1 MPERSITRYGKAL
14 QRLRQV
20 FSPLNLGAAA
30 WLIATWAFAAFQLVS
45 ERDRL
50 LHDAAERTQAQARAF
65 GAYSKS
71 SILRLSEFLLDLR
84 ASWLVGQP
92 GFIDMVREREN
103 LVVDLSFQVSVID
116 KHGLLIYSSIAPPA
130 SGEKVDLS
138 GREHFR
144 VHQNAGGRD
153 MLFISDP
160 VKGKVS
166 RKWSIQF
173 TRPILRAGSF
183 DGVIVVSVSPE
194 QFASFAQ
201 TFTNRDGEV
210 ASVIKTSG
218 QVIAR
223 VPALE
228 GTLARAVSNRP
239 YLASES
245 PQSGSYRAVSG
256 SEGVERVFGYYR
268 VPEFGLNFVVGESV
282 GLVLAPY
289 EVYRRVA
296 LAGAIAS
303 TLLLGLLYYS
313 LLRSMAERR
322 RHMEEMRLASLVY
335 SSSSEAMVVT
345 SLDGTIIDVN
355 PAFAAATGYTVEEI
369 KGRSGYS
376 VSGAGNAAGL
386 VERLR
391 ATVAAKGRWSGEFSI
406 RRKDGSEFP
415 AYLTV
420 DTYLAHAY
428 GERRRV
434 ALIHDMTEK
443 RQAEEVIRHQA
454 NFDALTD
461 LPNRRLFFDRLEQEI
476 EHSRGMQ
483 DALALL
489 FIDLDRFKEVNDT
502 LGHDQGDQLLLEAA
516 RRIAASVRAS
526 DTVARLAG
534 DEFTVILPAVGDA
547 GVAGV
552 AGVAGGIAQAI
563 LERIAAPY
571 HLAGELVVVSAS
583 IGVATYPKDAD
594 NAEALLVCADQ
605 AMFAAKEEGRNR
617 WKAFTQAL
625 LQAERERL
633 RITQDLRTALVSGQF
648 ALHYQPI
655 VNLRT
660 GKVCKAEAL
669 IRWDHPVRGP
679 IHPADFIAVAE
690 ESGLIIDIG
699 RWVLTEALDQLA
711 RWQVLLGKG
720 FQISVNKSPVEFCAP
735 ASGPESWSSMIERRN
750 VPVGSLVIEI
760 TEGSLMEQN
769 ADVMDQLS
777 RFQAAGIEIA
787 LDDFGTGYSSLSYLR
802 RLDIDYIKIDQSF
815 IRSLTRGSDDV
826 ALCRAIISMAHA
838 LRIRVIAEGVETE
851 SQRDILLAAGCDY
864 GQGHFF
870 CPPVEASA
878 FEAFVSAVT

>member
-1 MPERSITRYGKAL
+1 MPERSTTRYGKAL
-14 QRLRQV
+14 RRLHQV

-30 WLIATWAFAAFQLVS
+30 WLIATWSFTAYQLVS

-50 LHDAAERTQAQARAF
+50 LHAAAERTQAEARAF

-71 SILRLSEFLLDLR
+71 SILRMSEFLLDLR
-84 ASWLVGQP
+84 ASWMVGQP
-92 GFIDMVREREN
+92 GFVELVKEREN
-103 LVVDLSFQVSVID
+103 LVVDLSFQVAVID
-116 KHGLLIYSSIAPPA
+116 KHGLLVYSSIAPPA
-130 SGEKVDLS
+130 RGEKVDLS
-138 GREHFR
+138 SREHFR
-144 VHQNAGGRD
+144 VHQDAGGRD
-153 MLFISDP
+153 TLFISDP

-166 RKWSIQF
+166 GKWSIQF
-173 TRPILRAGSF
+173 TRPILRDGRF

-201 TFTNRDGEV
+201 TFTTLDGEV
-210 ASVIKTSG
+210 ASVIKNSG
-218 QVIAR
+218 QLIAR
-223 VPALE
+223 MPALE
-228 GTLARAVSNRP
+228 GSLARAVNNRP
-239 YLASES
+239 YLASDS
-245 PQSGSYRAVSG
+245 PVAGSFRAVSL
-256 SEGVERVFGYYR
+256 SETVERVYGYYR
-268 VPEFGLNFVVGESV
+268 MPEFGLNFVVGESV
-282 GLVLAPY
+282 DLVLAPF
-289 EVYRRVA
+289 EGFRRVA
-296 LAGAIAS
+296 LGSAIAS
-303 TLLLGLLYYS
+303 TLLLGLLYFS
-313 LLRSMAERR
+313 LRRSMAERQ

-355 PAFAAATGYTVEEI
+355 PAFSEATGYTISEI
-369 KGRSGYS
+369 KGQSGYTI
-376 VSGAGNAAGL
+376 GGTDNAPGQL
-386 VERLR
+386 ERLR
-391 ATVAAKGRWSGEFSI
+391 ASVESKGRWSGEISI

-476 EHSRGMQ
+476 ARSRGT
-483 DALALL
+483 DEALALL

-502 LGHDQGDQLLLEAA
+502 LGHDQGDLLLLEAVH
-516 RRIAASVRAS
+516 RIAALVRAS

-534 DEFTVILPAVGDA
+534 DEFTVILPSVGDA
-547 GVAGV
+547 GVAE
-552 AGVAGGIAQAI
+552 GIAKAI
-563 LERIAAPY
+563 LEQIAAPY
-571 HLAGELVVVSAS
+571 RLAGELVVVSAS
-583 IGVATYPKDAD
+583 IGVAIYPNDAD
-594 NAEALLVCADQ
+594 NAESLVVCADQ
-605 AMFAAKEEGRNR
+605 AMFAAKKEGRNR
-617 WKAFTQAL
+617 WKVFTKAL
-625 LQAERERL
+625 LQAEKERL
-633 RITQDLRTALVSGQF
+633 RITQDLRTALDAGQF

-655 VNLRT
+655 VDLRT

-669 IRWDHPVRGP
+669 IRWNHPVRGA

-699 RWVLTEALDQLA
+699 RWVLAEALEQLV
-711 RWQVLLGKG
+711 RWQALLGND
-720 FQISVNKSPVEFCAP
+720 FQISVNKSPMEFCVP
-735 ASGPESWSSMIERRN
+735 ASGSESWSAMIERRN

-760 TEGSLMEQN
+760 TEGSVMEQG
-769 ADVMDQLS
+769 ADVIDQLS

-802 RLDIDYIKIDQSF
+802 RLDIDYIKIDRSF
-815 IRSLTRGSDDV
+815 IRSLTRGPDDV

-851 SQRDILLAAGCDY
+851 LQRDILVAAGCDY
-864 GQGHFF
+864 GQGYFF
-870 CPPVEASA
+870 CPPVDTHA

>member
-1 MPERSITRYGKAL
+1 M
-14 QRLRQV
+14 
-20 FSPLNLGAAA
+20 
-30 WLIATWAFAAFQLVS
+30 
-45 ERDRL
+45 
-50 LHDAAERTQAQARAF
+50 
-65 GAYSKS
+65 
-71 SILRLSEFLLDLR
+71 
-84 ASWLVGQP
+84 
-92 GFIDMVREREN
+92 
-103 LVVDLSFQVSVID
+103 
-116 KHGLLIYSSIAPPA
+116 
-130 SGEKVDLS
+130 
-138 GREHFR
+138 
-144 VHQNAGGRD
+144 
-153 MLFISDP
+153 
-160 VKGKVS
+160 
-166 RKWSIQF
+166 
-173 TRPILRAGSF
+173 
-183 DGVIVVSVSPE
+183 
-194 QFASFAQ
+194 
-201 TFTNRDGEV
+201 
-210 ASVIKTSG
+210 
-218 QVIAR
+218 
-223 VPALE
+223 
-228 GTLARAVSNRP
+228 
-239 YLASES
+239 
-245 PQSGSYRAVSG
+245 SG

-268 VPEFGLNFVVGESV
+268 APEFGLNFVVGESV
-282 GLVLAPY
+282 GMVLAPY

-313 LLRSMAERR
+313 LRRSMGERR

-355 PAFAAATGYTVEEI
+355 PAFAAATGYTVEEV

-391 ATVAAKGRWSGEFSI
+391 ATVAAKGRWSGELSI

-547 GVAGV
+547 GVAE
-552 AGVAGGIAQAI
+552 GIAHAI

-571 HLAGELVVVSAS
+571 RLAGELVVVSAS

-633 RITQDLRTALVSGQF
+633 RITQDLRTALASGQF

-815 IRSLTRGSDDV
+815 VRSLTRGSDDV

>member
-1 MPERSITRYGKAL
+1 MPERSTTRYGKAL
-14 QRLRQV
+14 RRLRQG
-20 FSPLNLGAAA
+20 FSPLNLAAVA
-30 WLIATWAFAAFQLVS
+30 WLITTWSFAAFELVS

-50 LHDAAERTQAQARAF
+50 LHDAAVRTEAEARAF

-92 GFIDMVREREN
+92 GFIELVREREN
-103 LVVDLSFQVSVID
+103 LVVDLSFQVAVID
-116 KHGLLIYSSIAPPA
+116 KDGLLVYSSIAPPA
-130 SGEKVDLS
+130 RGEKVDLS
-138 GREHFR
+138 KREHFR
-144 VHQNAGGRD
+144 VHQNSGGRD

-166 RKWSIQF
+166 SKWSIQF

-201 TFTNRDGEV
+201 TFTTLDGEV
-210 ASVIKTSG
+210 ASVIKNSG

-228 GTLARAVSNRP
+228 GSLARAVSNRP
-239 YLASES
+239 YLASGS
-245 PQSGSYRAVSG
+245 PLSGSYRAVSG

-268 VPEFGLNFVVGESV
+268 MPEFGLNFIVGESV
-282 GLVLAPY
+282 ARVLASY
-289 EVYRRVA
+289 EGYQRVA
-296 LAGAIAS
+296 IASAIAS

-313 LLRSMAERR
+313 LRRSMAERQ

-355 PAFAAATGYTVEEI
+355 PAFSAATGYAISDV

-376 VSGAGNAAGL
+376 IGGAGNAAAL
-386 VERLR
+386 AERLR
-391 ATVAAKGRWSGEFSI
+391 ASVEAKGRWSGEISI

-461 LPNRRLFFDRLEQEI
+461 LPNRRLFFDRLGEEI
-476 EHSRGMQ
+476 ERSRGKQ
-483 DALALL
+483 DVLALL

-502 LGHDQGDQLLLEAA
+502 LGHDQGDLLLLEAVH
-516 RRIAASVRAS
+516 RISASVRRS

-547 GVAGV
+547 GVAED
-552 AGVAGGIAQAI
+552 IAKEI
-563 LERIAAPY
+563 LERIAAPCR
-571 HLAGELVVVSAS
+571 LAGELVVVSAS
-583 IGVATYPKDAD
+583 IGLALYPQDAD
-594 NAEALLVCADQ
+594 TAEALLVCADQ
-605 AMFAAKEEGRNR
+605 AMFAAKKEGRNR
-617 WKAFTQAL
+617 WKVFTKAL
-625 LQAERERL
+625 LQAEKERL
-633 RITQDLRTALVSGQF
+633 RITQDLRTALAAGQF

-655 VNLRT
+655 IDLRT

-669 IRWDHPVRGP
+669 IRWNHPIRGAIP
-679 IHPADFIAVAE
+679 PADFIAVAE

-699 RWVLTEALDQLA
+699 RWVLTEALEQVI
-711 RWQVLLGKG
+711 RWQAQMGKD
-720 FQISVNKSPVEFCAP
+720 FQISVNKSPMEFCAP
-735 ASGPESWSSMIERRN
+735 ASGPESWSGMIARKN
-750 VPVGSLVIEI
+750 VPIGSLVIEI
-760 TEGSLMEQN
+760 TEGSVMEQS

-802 RLDIDYIKIDQSF
+802 RLDIDYIKIDRSF
-815 IRSLTRGSDDV
+815 IRSLTRGPDDV
-826 ALCRAIISMAHA
+826 ALCHAIISMAHA

-851 SQRDILLAAGCDY
+851 LQRDILVAAGCDY
-864 GQGHFF
+864 GQGYFF
-870 CPPVEASA
+870 CPPVDTRA
-878 FEAFVSAVT
+878 FEAFVGALT

>member
-1 MPERSITRYGKAL
+1 MPERSTNRNGKAL
-14 QRLRQV
+14 QRLRRV
-20 FSPLNLGAAA
+20 FSPLNLAAAA
-30 WLIATWAFAAFQLVS
+30 WLIATWAFATFQLVS

-50 LHDAAERTQAQARAF
+50 LRDAAARTQAEAAAF

-84 ASWLVGQP
+84 ASWLVGQT
-92 GFIDMVREREN
+92 GFIDMVRERQN
-103 LVVDLSFQVSVID
+103 LVVDLSFQVAVID
-116 KHGLLIYSSIAPPA
+116 KHGLLVYSSIAPPA
-130 SGEKVDLS
+130 PGEKVDLS

-166 RKWSIQF
+166 GKWSIQF

-201 TFTNRDGEV
+201 TFANRDGEV

-228 GTLARAVSNRP
+228 GSLARAVSNRP
-239 YLASES
+239 YLASNS

-256 SEGVERVFGYYR
+256 SENVERVFGYYR
-268 VPEFGLNFVVGESV
+268 MPDFGLNFVVGESV

-289 EVYRRVA
+289 EGHRRVA
-296 LAGAIAS
+296 FAGAIAS

-313 LLRSMAERR
+313 LRRSMAERR

-355 PAFAAATGYTVEEI
+355 PAFAIATGYTAEEI
-369 KGRSGYS
+369 RDRSGNS
-376 VSGAGNAAGL
+376 ISGTGNAAGL

-391 ATVAAKGRWSGEFSI
+391 ATVKAKGRWSGEFSI
-406 RRKDGSEFP
+406 LRKDGSEFP

-420 DTYLAHAY
+420 DTYLPHAH

-461 LPNRRLFFDRLEQEI
+461 LPNRRLFFERLEQEI
-476 EHSRGMQ
+476 EHSRDTQ
-483 DALALL
+483 NVLALL

-502 LGHDQGDQLLLEAA
+502 LGHDQGDALLLEAA
-516 RRIAASVRAS
+516 RRIAGSVRAS

-534 DEFTVILPAVGDA
+534 DEFTVILPEVGDA
-547 GVAGV
+547 GVAE
-552 AGVAGGIAQAI
+552 GIAEAI
-563 LERIAAPY
+563 LKQIAAPY
-571 HLAGELVVVSAS
+571 RLAGELVVVSAS
-583 IGVATYPKDAD
+583 IGVATFPKDAD
-594 NAEALLVCADQ
+594 NAEALLVYADH
-605 AMFAAKEEGRNR
+605 AMFAAKQEGRNR
-617 WKAFTQAL
+617 SKIFSQAL

-633 RITQDLRTALVSGQF
+633 RITQDLRTALASGQF

-655 VNLRT
+655 VDLRT

-669 IRWDHPVRGP
+669 IRWNHPVRGP

-699 RWVLTEALDQLA
+699 RWVLTEALDQLV
-711 RWQVLLGKG
+711 RWQVLLGKD
-720 FQISVNKSPVEFCAP
+720 FQISLNKSPMEFCAP

-750 VPVGSLVIEI
+750 VPVGGLVIEI
-760 TEGSLMEQN
+760 TEGSLMEQST
-769 ADVMDQLS
+769 DVMDQLS

-802 RLDIDYIKIDQSF
+802 RLDIDYIKIDRSF
-815 IRSLTRGSDDV
+815 IRSLTRGPDDV

-851 SQRDILLAAGCDY
+851 SQRDILVAAGCDY
-864 GQGHFF
+864 GQGYFF

>member
-1 MPERSITRYGKAL
+1 MPERSTTRYGKAL

-50 LHDAAERTQAQARAF
+50 LHDAAERTQAEARAF

-84 ASWLVGQP
+84 ASWLAGQP
-92 GFIDMVREREN
+92 GFIEMVREREN

-130 SGEKVDLS
+130 RGEKVDLS

-153 MLFISDP
+153 MLFISNP

-228 GTLARAVSNRP
+228 GALARAVSNRP

-268 VPEFGLNFVVGESV
+268 APEFGLNFVVGESV

-289 EVYRRVA
+289 EVYRRVT

-313 LLRSMAERR
+313 LRRSMGERR

-355 PAFAAATGYTVEEI
+355 PAFAAATGYTVEEV

-391 ATVAAKGRWSGEFSI
+391 ATVAAKGTWSGELSI

-476 EHSRGMQ
+476 ERSRGTQ
-483 DALALL
+483 DVLALL

-502 LGHDQGDQLLLEAA
+502 LGHDQGDLLLLEAA

-547 GVAGV
+547 GVAE
-552 AGVAGGIAQAI
+552 GIAQAI

-571 HLAGELVVVSAS
+571 RLAGELVVVSAS

-617 WKAFTQAL
+617 WKVFTQAL

-633 RITQDLRTALVSGQF
+633 RITQDLRTALASGQF

-699 RWVLTEALDQLA
+699 RWVLTEALNQLA

-815 IRSLTRGSDDV
+815 IRSLTRGPDDV

-870 CPPVEASA
+870 CPPVEACA
-878 FEAFVSAVT
+878 FEAFVSSVT

>member
-1 MPERSITRYGKAL
+1 MPERSTTRGKAL

-20 FSPLNLGAAA
+20 LSPLNLGAAA
-30 WLIATWAFAAFQLVS
+30 WLIATWSFAAFQLVS

-50 LHDAAERTQAQARAF
+50 LHDAADRTQAEALAF
-65 GAYSKS
+65 SAYSKS

-84 ASWLVGQP
+84 ASWLAGQT

-103 LVVDLSFQVSVID
+103 LVLDLTFQVAVID
-116 KHGLLIYSSIAPPA
+116 KHGLLVYSSIAPPA
-130 SGEKVDLS
+130 PGQKVDLS

-144 VHQNAGGRD
+144 VHRDAGGRD

-166 RKWSIQF
+166 GKWSIQF

-210 ASVIKTSG
+210 ASVIKSSG

-223 VPALE
+223 VPSLE
-228 GTLARAVSNRP
+228 GSLARAVTNRP
-239 YLASES
+239 YLAGGS

-268 VPEFGLNFVVGESV
+268 MPEFGLNFVVGESV

-289 EVYRRVA
+289 EVYRRIA
-296 LAGAIAS
+296 LAGAMAS
-303 TLLLGLLYYS
+303 TLLVGLLYYS
-313 LLRSMAERR
+313 LRRAMVERR
-322 RHMEEMRLASLVY
+322 RHLEEMRLAALVY
-335 SSSSEAMVVT
+335 SSSSEAMMVT
-345 SLDGTIIDVN
+345 SVDGTIIDAN

-376 VSGAGNAAGL
+376 ISGAGNAAGL

-391 ATVAAKGRWSGEFSI
+391 ANLGAKGRWSGEFSI

-420 DTYLAHAY
+420 DTYLAHQY
-428 GERRRV
+428 GEHRRV

-461 LPNRRLFFDRLEQEI
+461 LPNRRLFFERLEQEI
-476 EHSRGMQ
+476 GRSRGTQ
-483 DALALL
+483 DVLALL

-502 LGHDQGDQLLLEAA
+502 LGHDQGDLLLLEAA

-547 GVAGV
+547 GVAG
-552 AGVAGGIAQAI
+552 GIAEAI
-563 LERIAAPY
+563 LQQIAAPY
-571 HLAGELVVVSAS
+571 RLAGELVVVSAS

-594 NAEALLVCADQ
+594 NAEALLVYADH

-617 WKAFTQAL
+617 WKIFTQAL

-633 RITQDLRTALVSGQF
+633 RITQDLRTALASEQF

-655 VNLRT
+655 VDLRT

-669 IRWDHPVRGP
+669 IRWNHPVRGP
-679 IHPADFIAVAE
+679 IHPVDFIAVAE

-699 RWVLTEALDQLA
+699 RWVLTEALHQLV
-711 RWQVLLGKG
+711 RWHVLLGKD
-720 FQISVNKSPVEFCAP
+720 FQISVNKSPMEFCAP

-760 TEGSLMEQN
+760 TENSLMEQN

-802 RLDIDYIKIDQSF
+802 RLDIDYIKIDRSF
-815 IRSLTRGSDDV
+815 IRSLTRGPDDV
-826 ALCRAIISMAHA
+826 ALCRAIINMAHA

>member
-1 MPERSITRYGKAL
+1 MPQRPSTRYGKAL

-30 WLIATWAFAAFQLVS
+30 WLIATWAFATFQLVS

-50 LHDAAERTQAQARAF
+50 LHDAAERTQSEAQAF

-84 ASWLVGQP
+84 ASWLVSHA
-92 GFIDMVREREN
+92 GFIDMVRERQSA
-103 LVVDLSFQVSVID
+103 VVDLSFQVAVID
-116 KHGLLIYSSIAPPA
+116 KHGLLVYSSIGPPTPA
-130 SGEKVDLS
+130 EKIDLS

-144 VHQNAGGRD
+144 VYQNADGRD

-166 RKWSIQF
+166 GKWSIQF

-201 TFTNRDGEV
+201 TFTNKDGGV
-210 ASVIKTSG
+210 ASVIKNSG

-228 GTLARAVSNRP
+228 GSLARAVSNRP

-245 PQSGSYRAVSG
+245 PPSGSYRAVSG
-256 SEGVERVFGYYR
+256 SEGVERVFGYSR
-268 VPEFGLNFVVGESV
+268 MPEFGLTFVVGESV

-289 EVYRRVA
+289 ETYRRVA
-296 LAGAIAS
+296 LAGAMAS

-313 LLRSMAERR
+313 LRRSMAERR
-322 RHMEEMRLASLVY
+322 RHLEAMRLASLVY

-345 SLDGTIIDVN
+345 SLDGTIIDAN
-355 PAFAAATGYTVEEI
+355 PAFGAATGYTVEEI
-369 KGRSGYS
+369 KGRASDS

-391 ATVAAKGRWSGEFSI
+391 VTVAAKGRWSGEFSI

-420 DTYLAHAY
+420 DTYRAHAY
-428 GERRRV
+428 GEPRRV

-443 RQAEEVIRHQA
+443 RRTEEVIRHQA
-454 NFDALTD
+454 HFDALTD

-476 EHSRGMQ
+476 ERARGTQ
-483 DALALL
+483 DVLALL

-502 LGHDQGDQLLLEAA
+502 LGHGQGDLLLVEAA
-516 RRIAASVRAS
+516 QRIAASVRAS

-547 GVAGV
+547 GVAGR
-552 AGVAGGIAQAI
+552 IAQSI
-563 LERIAAPY
+563 LDRIAAPY
-571 HLAGELVVVSAS
+571 RLAGELVVVSAC

-605 AMFAAKEEGRNR
+605 AMFAAKDEGRNR
-617 WKAFTQAL
+617 WKVFTQAL

-633 RITQDLRTALVSGQF
+633 RITQDLRKALASGQF

-655 VNLRT
+655 VDLRT
-660 GKVCKAEAL
+660 GKVSKAEAL
-669 IRWDHPVRGP
+669 IRWNHPVRGP
-679 IHPADFIAVAE
+679 IRPADFIAVAE

-699 RWVLTEALDQLA
+699 RWVLAEALDQLE
-711 RWQVLLGKG
+711 RWQVLLGNG
-720 FQISVNKSPVEFCAP
+720 FQLSVNKSPIEFSAP
-735 ASGPESWSSMIERRN
+735 SSGPESWSSMIERRN

-760 TEGSLMEQN
+760 TEGSLMEPN

-802 RLDIDYIKIDQSF
+802 RLDIDYIKIDRSF
-815 IRSLTRGSDDV
+815 IRSLTRGADDV

-864 GQGHFF
+864 GQGYFF

-878 FEAFVSAVT
+878 FEAFVSAMT

>member
-552 AGVAGGIAQAI
+552 AGGIAQAI

>member
-1 MPERSITRYGKAL
+1 MSERSTTRDKKAL
-14 QRLRQV
+14 QRLHQV
-20 FSPLNLGAAA
+20 FSPLNLGAAV
-30 WLIATWAFAAFQLVS
+30 WLITTWSFAAFQLVS

-50 LHDAAERTQAQARAF
+50 LHDAAERTQTEARAF

-84 ASWLVGQP
+84 ASWLIGQS
-92 GFIDMVREREN
+92 GFVELVREREN
-103 LVVDLSFQVSVID
+103 LVVDLSFQVAVID
-116 KHGLLIYSSIAPPA
+116 KQGQLLYSSIAPPA
-130 SGEKVDLS
+130 PGEKVDLS
-138 GREHFR
+138 KREHFR

-166 RKWSIQF
+166 GKWSIQF
-173 TRPILRAGSF
+173 TRPILRAGNF
-183 DGVIVVSVSPE
+183 DGVIVISVSPE

-201 TFTNRDGEV
+201 TFTNLDGEV

-228 GTLARAVSNRP
+228 GSLARAVSNRP
-239 YLASES
+239 YLRSDA
-245 PQSGSYRAVSG
+245 PLAGSFRAKSG
-256 SEGVERVFGYYR
+256 SEGVERVFGYFR
-268 VPEFGLNFVVGESV
+268 MPEFGLNFVVGESV
-282 GLVLAPY
+282 DLVLAPF
-289 EVYRRVA
+289 ESFRRVVFA
-296 LAGAIAS
+296 SAIAS

-313 LLRSMAERR
+313 LRRSMVERR

-335 SSSSEAMVVT
+335 ASSSEAMMVT
-345 SLDGTIIDVN
+345 SLDGTIVDVN
-355 PAFAAATGYTVEEI
+355 PAFSAATGYTVAQI
-369 KGRSGYS
+369 KGRTGHSI
-376 VSGAGNAAGL
+376 SGASNAPTL

-391 ATVAAKGRWSGEFSI
+391 ASVEKTGRWGGEISI

-420 DTYLAHAY
+420 DTYLTHAH

-476 EHSRGMQ
+476 ERSRVTP

-502 LGHDQGDQLLLEAA
+502 LGHDQGDLLLREAV

-547 GVAGV
+547 RVAQ
-552 AGVAGGIAQAI
+552 GIAQAI

-571 HLAGELVVVSAS
+571 RLAGELVVVSAS
-583 IGVATYPKDAD
+583 IGVAIYPKDAD
-594 NAEALLVCADQ
+594 SAEALVVCADQ
-605 AMFAAKEEGRNR
+605 AMFAAKKEGRNR
-617 WKAFTQAL
+617 SKIFTKAL
-625 LQAERERL
+625 LQAEKERL
-633 RITQDLRTALVSGQF
+633 RITQDLRTALATGQL

-655 VNLRT
+655 VDLRT

-669 IRWDHPVRGP
+669 IRWNHPLRGP

-699 RWVLTEALDQLA
+699 RWVLAEALEQLV
-711 RWQVLLGKG
+711 RWQALLGKD
-720 FQISVNKSPVEFCAP
+720 FQMAVNKSPMEFCAP
-735 ASGPESWSSMIERRN
+735 ASGPESWSGVIAGRN

-760 TEGSLMEQN
+760 TESSVMGQD
-769 ADVMDQLS
+769 ADVIDQLS

-802 RLDIDYIKIDQSF
+802 RLDIDYIKIDRSF
-815 IRSLTRGSDDV
+815 IRSLTRGPDDV

-838 LRIRVIAEGVETE
+838 LRIRVVAEGVETE
-851 SQRDILLAAGCDY
+851 SQRDILLAAGCNY

-870 CPPVEASA
+870 CPPVDATT
-878 FEAFVSAVT
+878 FEAFLSTVT

>member
-1 MPERSITRYGKAL
+1 MPEPFATRYGWAL
-14 QRLRQV
+14 QRLRKV
-20 FSPLNLGAAA
+20 FSPLNVAAAA
-30 WLIATWAFAAFQLVS
+30 WLIATWSFAAYQLVS

-50 LHDAAERTQAQARAF
+50 LHVAAERTQAEARAF

-84 ASWLVGQP
+84 ASWLVGQD
-92 GFIDMVREREN
+92 GFVELVREREN
-103 LVVDLSFQVSVID
+103 LVVDLSFQVAVID
-116 KHGLLIYSSIAPPA
+116 KHGMLVYSSIGSPA
-130 SGEKVDLS
+130 RGEKVDLS
-138 GREHFR
+138 KREHFR

-153 MLFISDP
+153 VLFISDP

-166 RKWSIQF
+166 GKWSIQF
-173 TRPILRAGSF
+173 TRPILRGGVF

-201 TFTNRDGEV
+201 TFTSLDGEV

-218 QVIAR
+218 QVMAR

-228 GTLARAVSNRP
+228 GALGRAVTNNRP
-239 YLASES
+239 YLASDA
-245 PQSGSYRAVSG
+245 PVAGSFRGVSG
-256 SEGVERVFGYYR
+256 SEGVERLFGYYR
-268 VPEFGLNFVVGESV
+268 MPEFGLNFVVGESID
-282 GLVLAPY
+282 LVLAPY
-289 EVYRRVA
+289 ESYRRIA
-296 LAGAIAS
+296 FASAIAS

-313 LLRSMAERR
+313 LRRSMAERQ

-345 SLDGTIIDVN
+345 SLDGTIIDAN
-355 PAFAAATGYTVEEI
+355 PAFSAATGYAADEVR
-369 KGRSGYS
+369 GRSGYS
-376 VSGAGNAAGL
+376 LGGTETTPGL
-386 VERLR
+386 IERLR
-391 ATVAAKGRWSGEFSI
+391 AAVEATGKWSGEI
-406 RRKDGSEFP
+406 AVRRKDGSEFP

-461 LPNRRLFFDRLEQEI
+461 LPNRRLFFDRLRQEI
-476 EHSRGMQ
+476 ERPRGAQ
-483 DALALL
+483 DSLALL

-502 LGHDQGDQLLLEAA
+502 LGHDQGDQLLLEAV

-534 DEFTVILPAVGDA
+534 DEFTVILPTVNDV
-547 GVAGV
+547 GVAQ
-552 AGVAGGIAQAI
+552 GIAQAI

-571 HLAGELVVVSAS
+571 RLAGELVVVSAS
-583 IGVATYPKDAD
+583 IGVALYPKDAD

-605 AMFAAKEEGRNR
+605 AMFAAKKEGRNR
-617 WKAFTQAL
+617 AKVFSKAL
-625 LQAERERL
+625 LHAEKERL
-633 RITQDLRTALVSGQF
+633 RITQDLRAALTAGQF

-655 VNLRT
+655 VDLRT

-669 IRWDHPVRGP
+669 IRWDHPVRGSIP
-679 IHPADFIAVAE
+679 PDDFIPVAE

-699 RWVLTEALDQLA
+699 RWVLAEALDQLA
-711 RWQVLLGKG
+711 RWQTVLGNG
-720 FQISVNKSPVEFCAP
+720 FQMSVNKSPMEFCAP
-735 ASGPESWSSMIERRN
+735 ASGPESWSGLIERRN

-760 TEGSLMEQN
+760 TESSVMEQG
-769 ADVMDQLS
+769 ADVINQLS

-802 RLDIDYIKIDQSF
+802 RLDIDYIKIDRSF
-815 IRSLTRGSDDV
+815 IRSLTRGPDDV

-838 LRIRVIAEGVETE
+838 LRIRVIAEGIETE
-851 SQRDILLAAGCDY
+851 SQRRILLEAGCDY
-864 GQGHFF
+864 GQGFLF
-870 CPPVEASA
+870 CPPVDARA
-878 FEAFVSAVT
+878 FEAFASTVT

>member
-1 MPERSITRYGKAL
+1 MPERSTTRYGKAL

-20 FSPLNLGAAA
+20 FSPLNLAAAA

-50 LHDAAERTQAQARAF
+50 LHVAAERTQAEARAF

-130 SGEKVDLS
+130 PGEKVDLS

-218 QVIAR
+218 QVLAR

-228 GTLARAVSNRP
+228 GTLARAVSSRP

-268 VPEFGLNFVVGESV
+268 APEFGLNFVVGESV
-282 GLVLAPY
+282 GMVLAPY

-313 LLRSMAERR
+313 LRRSMGERR

-355 PAFAAATGYTVEEI
+355 PAFAAATGYTVEEV

-391 ATVAAKGRWSGEFSI
+391 ATVAAKGRWSGELSI

-547 GVAGV
+547 GVAE
-552 AGVAGGIAQAI
+552 GIAHAI

-571 HLAGELVVVSAS
+571 RLAGELVVVSAS

-633 RITQDLRTALVSGQF
+633 RITQDLRTALASGQF

-815 IRSLTRGSDDV
+815 VRSLTRGSDDV

>member
-1 MPERSITRYGKAL
+1 MA
-14 QRLRQV
+14 
-20 FSPLNLGAAA
+20 AAA
-30 WLIATWAFAAFQLVS
+30 WLIATWAFATFELVS

-50 LHDAAERTQAQARAF
+50 LSDAATRTQAEAAAF

-84 ASWLVGQP
+84 ASWLVGET
-92 GFIDMVREREN
+92 GFVELVRERQN
-103 LVVDLSFQVSVID
+103 LVVDLSFQVAVID
-116 KHGLLIYSSIAPPA
+116 RHGLLVYSSISPPA
-130 SGEKVDLS
+130 PNEKVDLS
-138 GREHFR
+138 AREHFQ

-153 MLFISDP
+153 TLFISDP

-173 TRPILRAGSF
+173 TRPILRAGAF

-201 TFTNRDGEV
+201 TFTNSEGEV
-210 ASVIKTSG
+210 ASVIKSSG

-228 GTLARAVSNRP
+228 GSLAKALSNRP
-239 YLASES
+239 YLAGNA
-245 PQSGSYRAVSG
+245 PQAGSFRAVSG
-256 SEGVERVFGYYR
+256 SENVERVFGYYR

-282 GLVLAPY
+282 DQVLAPY
-289 EVYRRVA
+289 EDYRRVA
-296 LAGAIAS
+296 LASAIAS

-313 LLRSMAERR
+313 LRRFMTERR

-355 PAFAAATGYTVEEI
+355 PAFATATGYSVDEI
-369 KGRSGYS
+369 KGRSGDRL
-376 VSGAGNAAGL
+376 SGAANAAGL

-391 ATVAAKGRWSGEFSI
+391 ATVNAKGRWSGELSI

-420 DTYLAHAY
+420 DTYLPHGQ

-461 LPNRRLFFDRLEQEI
+461 LPNRRLFFERLAQEL
-476 EHSRGMQ
+476 ERSRGTQ
-483 DALALL
+483 KVLALL

-502 LGHDQGDQLLLEAA
+502 LGHDQGDLLLREAA

-534 DEFTVILPAVGDA
+534 DEFTVILPDVGDA
-547 GVAGV
+547 A
-552 AGVAGGIAQAI
+552 IAASIAEAI
-563 LERIAAPY
+563 LKQIAAPY
-571 HLAGELVVVSAS
+571 RLAGELVEVSAS
-583 IGVATYPKDAD
+583 IGVATFPMDAD
-594 NAEALLVCADQ
+594 NPEALLVYADH

-617 WKAFTQAL
+617 WKVFTLAL

-633 RITQDLRTALVSGQF
+633 RITQDLRTALASGQF

-655 VNLRT
+655 VDLRT

-669 IRWDHPVRGP
+669 IRWNHPVRGA

-699 RWVLTEALDQLA
+699 RWVLAEALDQLVT
-711 RWQVLLGKG
+711 WQAQLGKD
-720 FQISVNKSPVEFCAP
+720 FQISVNKSPMEFSAP
-735 ASGPESWSSMIERRN
+735 ASGPESWSSVIARRN
-750 VPVGSLVIEI
+750 VPVGGLVIEI
-760 TEGSLMEQN
+760 TEGALMEQSTD
-769 ADVMDQLS
+769 AMDQLS

-802 RLDIDYIKIDQSF
+802 RMDIDYIKIDRSF
-815 IRSLTRGSDDV
+815 IRSLTRGPDDV

-838 LRIRVIAEGVETE
+838 LRIRVIAEGIETE
-851 SQRDILLAAGCDY
+851 SQRDILVAAGCDY
-864 GQGHFF
+864 GQGYFF
-870 CPPVEASA
+870 CPPVEPRA
-878 FEAFVSAVT
+878 FEAFVGAVT

>member
-1 MPERSITRYGKAL
+1 M
-14 QRLRQV
+14 
-20 FSPLNLGAAA
+20 
-30 WLIATWAFAAFQLVS
+30 
-45 ERDRL
+45 
-50 LHDAAERTQAQARAF
+50 LHDAAERTQAEAQAF

-92 GFIDMVREREN
+92 GFLELVREREN
-103 LVVDLSFQVSVID
+103 LVVDLSFQVAVID
-116 KHGLLIYSSIAPPA
+116 KHGLLVYSSISPPA
-130 SGEKVDLS
+130 PGERVDLS
-138 GREHFR
+138 TREHFR

-153 MLFISDP
+153 ALFISDP

-173 TRPILRAGSF
+173 TRPILREGAF

-201 TFTNRDGEV
+201 TFTTLDGEV
-210 ASVIKTSG
+210 ASVIKASG
-218 QVIAR
+218 QILAR

-228 GTLARAVSNRP
+228 GSLAKAVSNRP
-239 YLASES
+239 YLASNS
-245 PQSGSYRAVSG
+245 PLSGSFRAESG
-256 SEGVERVFGYYR
+256 SEGVERIFGYYR
-268 VPEFGLNFVVGESV
+268 MPEFGLNFVVGESV
-282 GLVLAPY
+282 DLVLAPY
-289 EVYRRVA
+289 EVFRRVA
-296 LAGAIAS
+296 LASAMAS

-313 LLRSMAERR
+313 LRRSMAERR

-355 PAFAAATGYTVEEI
+355 PAFSAATGYTATEI

-376 VSGAGNAAGL
+376 ISGAGNAAGL

-391 ATVAAKGRWSGEFSI
+391 VSVGAKGRWSGEISI
-406 RRKDGSEFP
+406 GRKDGSEFP

-434 ALIHDMTEK
+434 ALIHDITEK

-461 LPNRRLFFDRLEQEI
+461 LPNRRLFFERLEQEI
-476 EHSRGMQ
+476 ARSHGTQ
-483 DALALL
+483 ALALL

-502 LGHDQGDQLLLEAA
+502 LGHDQGDLLLLEVV

-547 GVAGV
+547 GVAEE
-552 AGVAGGIAQAI
+552 IAQAI
-563 LERIAAPY
+563 LEKIATPY
-571 HLAGELVVVSAS
+571 RLAGELVVVSAS
-583 IGVATYPKDAD
+583 IGVAVYPNDAD

-605 AMFAAKEEGRNR
+605 AMFAAKKEGRNR
-617 WKAFTQAL
+617 WKVFTKAL

-633 RITQDLRTALVSGQF
+633 RITQDLRTALAGGQF
-648 ALHYQPI
+648 VLHYQPI
-655 VNLRT
+655 VDLRT

-669 IRWDHPVRGP
+669 IRWNHPVRGP
-679 IHPADFIAVAE
+679 IQPADFIAVAE

-699 RWVLTEALDQLA
+699 RWVLTEALEQLL
-711 RWQVLLGKG
+711 RWQALLGKD
-720 FQISVNKSPVEFCAP
+720 FQISVNKSPMEFSAP
-735 ASGPESWSSMIERRN
+735 ASGPESWSGVIERRN

-760 TEGSLMEQN
+760 TEGSVMEQS
-769 ADVMDQLS
+769 ADVIDQLS

-802 RLDIDYIKIDQSF
+802 RLDIDYIKIDRSF
-815 IRSLTRGSDDV
+815 IRSLTRGPDDV

-851 SQRDILLAAGCDY
+851 SQRDILVAAGCDY
-864 GQGHFF
+864 GQGYFF
-870 CPPVEASA
+870 CPPVDTSA

>member
-1 MPERSITRYGKAL
+1 MLERSTTGYGKAL
-14 QRLRQV
+14 QGLRQV

-30 WLIATWAFAAFQLVS
+30 WLIATWAFSAFQLVS

-50 LHDAAERTQAQARAF
+50 LHEAAVRTQAQAQAF
-65 GAYSKS
+65 AAYSKS

-84 ASWLVGQP
+84 ASWLVSQP
-92 GFIDMVREREN
+92 GFVDMVRERES

-116 KHGLLIYSSIAPPA
+116 KHGLLIYSSIAAPA
-130 SGEKVDLS
+130 PGEKVDLS

-144 VHQNAGGRD
+144 VHQSAGGRD

-201 TFTNRDGEV
+201 TFINRDGEV
-210 ASVIKTSG
+210 ASVIKDSG

-228 GTLARAVSNRP
+228 GSLARAVSNRP
-239 YLASES
+239 YLASVA

-268 VPEFGLNFVVGESV
+268 MPEFGLNFVVGESV

-313 LLRSMAERR
+313 LRRSMADRR

-355 PAFAAATGYTVEEI
+355 PAFAAATGYTAGEI
-369 KGRSGYS
+369 KGRAGHSI
-376 VSGAGNAAGL
+376 SGASNEAGL
-386 VERLR
+386 VDRLR
-391 ATVAAKGRWSGEFSI
+391 ATVQAKGRWSGELSI

-443 RQAEEVIRHQA
+443 RQAEQVIRHQA

-461 LPNRRLFFDRLEQEI
+461 LPNRRLFFDRLEYEI
-476 EHSRGMQ
+476 ERSRRTKDG
-483 DALALL
+483 LALL

-502 LGHDQGDQLLLEAA
+502 LGHDQGDLLLLEAT

-534 DEFTVILPAVGDA
+534 DEFTVILPSVGDSA
-547 GVAGV
+547 VA
-552 AGVAGGIAQAI
+552 ADIAQTI

-571 HLAGELVVVSAS
+571 HLASELVAVSAS
-583 IGVATYPKDAD
+583 VGVATCPKDAD

-605 AMFAAKEEGRNR
+605 AMFAAKAEGRNR
-617 WKAFTQAL
+617 WKIFTPSL

-633 RITQDLRTALVSGQF
+633 RITQDLRTALAAGQF

-655 VNLRT
+655 VNLHT

-679 IHPADFIAVAE
+679 IQPADFIAVAE

-699 RWVLTEALDQLA
+699 RWVLTEALDQLS
-711 RWQVLLGKG
+711 RWQMLIGKD

-735 ASGPESWSSMIERRN
+735 SNGTESWSSVIERRN
-750 VPVGSLVIEI
+750 VPVGSLIIEI

-777 RFQAAGIEIA
+777 RFQAAGIEVA

-815 IRSLTRGSDDV
+815 IRSLTRGPDDV

-838 LRIRVIAEGVETE
+838 LRIRVIAEGVETGL
-851 SQRDILLAAGCDY
+851 QRDILVAAGCDY

-870 CPPVEASA
+870 CPPVEASE
-878 FEAFVSAVT
+878 FEAFVGAVT

>member
-1 MPERSITRYGKAL
+1 MPERSTILNGKAL
-14 QRLRQV
+14 HRLRQI
-20 FSPLNLGAAA
+20 FSPLNLAAAA
-30 WLIATWAFAAFQLVS
+30 WLIATWAFATFQLVN

-50 LHDAAERTQAQARAF
+50 LRDAATRTQAEAVAF

-71 SILRLSEFLLDLR
+71 SILRLSEFLLALR
-84 ASWLVGQP
+84 AGWLVGET
-92 GFIDMVREREN
+92 GFVNMVRERQN
-103 LVVDLSFQVSVID
+103 LVVDLSFQVAVID
-116 KHGLLIYSSIAPPA
+116 KHGLLIYSSIAPPTA
-130 SGEKVDLS
+130 GERVDLS
-138 GREHFR
+138 DREHFR
-144 VHQNAGGRD
+144 FHQNAAGRD

-173 TRPILRAGSF
+173 TRPILRDGRF

-201 TFTNRDGEV
+201 TFTNREGEV
-210 ASVIKTSG
+210 ASVIKNSG
-218 QVIAR
+218 QILAR
-223 VPALE
+223 LPALE
-228 GTLARAVSNRP
+228 GSLARAVSNRP
-239 YLASES
+239 YLASDS
-245 PQSGSYRAVSG
+245 PQSGSFRAVSA
-256 SEGVERVFGYYR
+256 SENIERVFGYSR
-268 VPEFGLNFVVGESV
+268 VPEFELNFVVGQSV
-282 GLVLAPY
+282 DLVLAPY
-289 EVYRRVA
+289 KVYRRVA
-296 LAGAIAS
+296 FAGAIAS

-313 LLRSMAERR
+313 LRRSMAERR
-322 RHMEEMRLASLVY
+322 RHLEEMRLASIVY

-355 PAFAAATGYTVEEI
+355 PAFATATGYAAEEI
-369 KGRSGYS
+369 RGRPGYRLN
-376 VSGAGNAAGL
+376 GTANAAGL

-391 ATVAAKGRWSGEFSI
+391 ASLKAKGSWSGEFSI

-420 DTYLAHAY
+420 DTYLHHAY

-434 ALIHDMTEK
+434 ALIHDITEK

-461 LPNRRLFFDRLEQEI
+461 LPNRRLFFGRLEQEI
-476 EHSRGMQ
+476 ERSRGTQ
-483 DALALL
+483 HVLGLL

-516 RRIAASVRAS
+516 RRIAGSVRAS

-534 DEFTVILPAVGDA
+534 DEFTVILPEVGDA
-547 GVAGV
+547 GVA
-552 AGVAGGIAQAI
+552 ANIAEAI
-563 LERIAAPY
+563 LKQIAAPY
-571 HLAGELVVVSAS
+571 RLAGELVEVSAS
-583 IGVATYPKDAD
+583 IGVATFPKDAD
-594 NAEALLVCADQ
+594 NAEALLVYADH

-617 WKAFTQAL
+617 WKVFTQSL

-633 RITQDLRTALVSGQF
+633 RITQDLRTALASNQF

-655 VNLRT
+655 VDLRT

-669 IRWDHPVRGP
+669 IRWNHPLRGP
-679 IHPADFIAVAE
+679 IPPADFIAVAE

-699 RWVLTEALDQLA
+699 RWVLAEAVDQLA
-711 RWQVLLGKG
+711 RWQALLGKD
-720 FQISVNKSPVEFCAP
+720 FQISVNKSPIEFRAP
-735 ASGPESWSSMIERRN
+735 ASGPESWSSMIERRK
-750 VPVGSLVIEI
+750 VPVGGLVIEI
-760 TEGSLMEQN
+760 TEGSLMEQSID
-769 ADVMDQLS
+769 AMDQLS

-802 RLDIDYIKIDQSF
+802 RLDIDYIKIDRSF
-815 IRSLTRGSDDV
+815 IRSLTRGPDDV

-851 SQRDILLAAGCDY
+851 SQRDILVAAGCDY
-864 GQGHFF
+864 GQGYFF

>member
-1 MPERSITRYGKAL
+1 MPERSTTRYGKAL
-14 QRLRQV
+14 RRLHRV

-30 WLIATWAFAAFQLVS
+30 WLIATWSFTAYQLVS

-50 LHDAAERTQAQARAF
+50 LHDAAERTQAEARAF

-71 SILRLSEFLLDLR
+71 SILRMSEFLLDLR

-92 GFIDMVREREN
+92 GFVELVKEREN
-103 LVVDLSFQVSVID
+103 LVVDLSFQVAVID
-116 KHGLLIYSSIAPPA
+116 RHGLLVYSSIAPPA
-130 SGEKVDLS
+130 PGEKVDLS
-138 GREHFR
+138 SREHFR

-153 MLFISDP
+153 TLFISDP

-166 RKWSIQF
+166 GKWSIQF
-173 TRPILRAGSF
+173 TRPILRDGSF

-201 TFTNRDGEV
+201 TFTTLDGEV

-218 QVIAR
+218 QLIAR
-223 VPALE
+223 MPALE
-228 GTLARAVSNRP
+228 GSLARSVNNRP
-239 YLASES
+239 YLASDS
-245 PQSGSYRAVSG
+245 PVAGSFRGVSV
-256 SEGVERVFGYYR
+256 SETVERVYGYYR
-268 VPEFGLNFVVGESV
+268 MPEFGLNFVVGESV
-282 GLVLAPY
+282 DLILAPF
-289 EVYRRVA
+289 EGFRRVA
-296 LAGAIAS
+296 FGSAIAS

-313 LLRSMAERR
+313 LRRSMADRQ

-355 PAFAAATGYTVEEI
+355 PAFSEATGYTISEI
-369 KGRSGYS
+369 KGQSGYS
-376 VSGAGNAAGL
+376 IGGTDNAPGQL
-386 VERLR
+386 ERLR
-391 ATVAAKGRWSGEFSI
+391 ASVESKGRWSGEISI

-476 EHSRGMQ
+476 ARSR
-483 DALALL
+483 DTNDVLALL

-502 LGHDQGDQLLLEAA
+502 LGHDQGDLLLLEAV

-534 DEFTVILPAVGDA
+534 DEFTVILPSVGDA
-547 GVAGV
+547 GVAE
-552 AGVAGGIAQAI
+552 GIAKAI
-563 LERIAAPY
+563 LEQIAAPY
-571 HLAGELVVVSAS
+571 RLAGELVVVSAS
-583 IGVATYPKDAD
+583 IGVAIYPSDAD
-594 NAEALLVCADQ
+594 SAESLLVCADQ
-605 AMFAAKEEGRNR
+605 AMFAAKKEGRNR
-617 WKAFTQAL
+617 WKVFTKAL
-625 LQAERERL
+625 LQAEKERL
-633 RITQDLRTALVSGQF
+633 RITQDLRTALDAGQF

-655 VNLRT
+655 VDLRT

-669 IRWDHPVRGP
+669 IRWNHPVRGA

-699 RWVLTEALDQLA
+699 RWVLAEALEQLV
-711 RWQVLLGKG
+711 RWQALLGND
-720 FQISVNKSPVEFCAP
+720 FQISVNKSPMEFCVP
-735 ASGPESWSSMIERRN
+735 ARGSESWSAMIERRN

-760 TEGSLMEQN
+760 TEGSVMEQG
-769 ADVMDQLS
+769 ADVIDQLS

-802 RLDIDYIKIDQSF
+802 RLDIDYIKIDRSF
-815 IRSLTRGSDDV
+815 IRSLTRGPDDV

-851 SQRDILLAAGCDY
+851 SQRDILVAAGCDY
-864 GQGHFF
+864 GQGYFF
-870 CPPVEASA
+870 CPPVDTHA

>member
-1 MPERSITRYGKAL
+1 MPERSTIRYGKAL
-14 QRLRQV
+14 QHLRQV
-20 FSPLNLGAAA
+20 LSPLNLGAAA
-30 WLIATWAFAAFQLVS
+30 WLVATWSFATLQLVT

-50 LHDAAERTQAQARAF
+50 LHDAAQRTQAEARAF

-84 ASWLVGQP
+84 ASWLVGQS
-92 GFIDMVREREN
+92 GFNELVREREN
-103 LVVDLSFQVSVID
+103 LVVDLSFQVAVID
-116 KHGLLIYSSIAPPA
+116 KHGLLVYSSIGSPQA
-130 SGEKVDLS
+130 GEKVDLS
-138 GREHFR
+138 KREHFQ

-166 RKWSIQF
+166 GKWSIQF
-173 TRPILRAGSF
+173 TRPILRAGNF

-201 TFTNRDGEV
+201 TFTTVDGEV
-210 ASVIKTSG
+210 ASVIKNSG
-218 QVIAR
+218 QLLAR
-223 VPALE
+223 VPSLE
-228 GTLARAVSNRP
+228 GSLARAVANRP
-239 YLASES
+239 YLAGDA
-245 PQSGSYRAVSG
+245 PLAGSFRAVSG
-256 SEGVERVFGYYR
+256 SEGVERIFGYSR
-268 VPEFGLNFVVGESV
+268 MPEFGLNFVVGESV
-282 GLVLAPY
+282 DLVLVPY
-289 EVYRRVA
+289 ERYRRVA
-296 LAGAIAS
+296 LASAIAS

-313 LLRSMAERR
+313 LRRSMAERR
-322 RHMEEMRLASLVY
+322 RHIEEMRLASLVY

-355 PAFAAATGYTVEEI
+355 PAFSAATGYTIADI

-376 VSGAGNAAGL
+376 IGGTDHTAGL
-386 VERLR
+386 VAERLR
-391 ATVAAKGRWSGEFSI
+391 LSVEATGKWSGEISI

-420 DTYLAHAY
+420 DTYLAHAH

-443 RQAEEVIRHQA
+443 RQAEQVIRHQA

-461 LPNRRLFFDRLEQEI
+461 LPNRRLFFDRLGQEI
-476 EHSRGMQ
+476 EHASGTH
-483 DALALL
+483 DELALL

-502 LGHDQGDQLLLEAA
+502 LGHDQGDLLLLEVV

-534 DEFTVILPAVGDA
+534 DEFTVILPAVGDTD
-547 GVAGV
+547 VA
-552 AGVAGGIAQAI
+552 AGIAEAI

-571 HLAGELVVVSAS
+571 TLAGELVAVSAS
-583 IGVATYPKDAD
+583 IGVAIYPKDAD

-605 AMFAAKEEGRNR
+605 AMFAAKKEGRNR
-617 WKAFTQAL
+617 SKVFTKAL

-633 RITQDLRTALVSGQF
+633 RITQDLRTALAAGQF

-655 VNLRT
+655 VDLRT

-669 IRWDHPVRGP
+669 IRWNHPVRGP

-699 RWVLTEALDQLA
+699 RWVLAEALEQLV
-711 RWQVLLGKG
+711 RWQALMGKG
-720 FQISVNKSPVEFCAP
+720 FQISVNKSPMEFCAP
-735 ASGPESWSSMIERRN
+735 ASGPESWSGMIERMN

-760 TEGSLMEQN
+760 TEGSVMEQS
-769 ADVMDQLS
+769 AGVIDQLF

-802 RLDIDYIKIDQSF
+802 RLDIDYIKIDRSF
-815 IRSLTRGSDDV
+815 IRSLTRGPDDV

-838 LRIRVIAEGVETE
+838 LRISVIAEGVETE
-851 SQRDILLAAGCDY
+851 LQRDILLAAGCDY
-864 GQGHFF
+864 GQGYYF
-870 CPPVEASA
+870 CPPVDPSA

>member
-1 MPERSITRYGKAL
+1 M
-14 QRLRQV
+14 
-20 FSPLNLGAAA
+20 
-30 WLIATWAFAAFQLVS
+30 
-45 ERDRL
+45 
-50 LHDAAERTQAQARAF
+50 
-65 GAYSKS
+65 
-71 SILRLSEFLLDLR
+71 
-84 ASWLVGQP
+84 
-92 GFIDMVREREN
+92 
-103 LVVDLSFQVSVID
+103 
-116 KHGLLIYSSIAPPA
+116 
-130 SGEKVDLS
+130 
-138 GREHFR
+138 
-144 VHQNAGGRD
+144 
-153 MLFISDP
+153 
-160 VKGKVS
+160 
-166 RKWSIQF
+166 
-173 TRPILRAGSF
+173 
-183 DGVIVVSVSPE
+183 VSVSPE

-210 ASVIKTSG
+210 ASVVKTSG

-223 VPALE
+223 MPAME

-239 YLASES
+239 YLASGSSE
-245 PQSGSYRAVSG
+245 SGSYRAVSG
-256 SEGVERVFGYYR
+256 SEGVERVFGYHR
-268 VPEFGLNFVVGESV
+268 MPEFGLNFVVGESV

-313 LLRSMAERR
+313 LRRSMAERR
-322 RHMEEMRLASLVY
+322 RIGGDAAASLVY

-355 PAFAAATGYTVEEI
+355 PAFAAATGYTVAEI
-369 KGRSGYS
+369 KGRSAYS
-376 VSGAGNAAGL
+376 VSGTGNAAGL

-391 ATVAAKGRWSGEFSI
+391 ATVGAKGRWSGELLI

-428 GERRRV
+428 GEHRRV

-443 RQAEEVIRHQA
+443 REAEEVIRHQA

-476 EHSRGMQ
+476 ERSRGTQ
-483 DALALL
+483 DVLALL

-502 LGHDQGDQLLLEAA
+502 LGHDQGDLLLLEAV
-516 RRIAASVRAS
+516 RRITASVRAS

-547 GVAGV
+547 GVAE
-552 AGVAGGIAQAI
+552 GIAQAI
-563 LERIAAPY
+563 LQQIAAPY
-571 HLAGELVVVSAS
+571 RLAGELVMVSAS

-617 WKAFTQAL
+617 WKVFTQAL

-633 RITQDLRTALVSGQF
+633 RITQDLRTALAAGQF

-655 VNLRT
+655 INLRT

-669 IRWDHPVRGP
+669 IRWNHPVRGP

-711 RWQVLLGKG
+711 RWQVLLGEG
-720 FQISVNKSPVEFCAP
+720 FQISVNKSPMEFSAP
-735 ASGPESWSSMIERRN
+735 ASGPESWSGMIERRN

-815 IRSLTRGSDDV
+815 IRSLTRGPDDV
-826 ALCRAIISMAHA
+826 ALCHAIISMAHA
-838 LRIRVIAEGVETE
+838 LRIRVIAEGVETA

>member
-1 MPERSITRYGKAL
+1 MPERSTIQYGKAL
-14 QRLRQV
+14 QSLRQV
-20 FSPLNLGAAA
+20 LSPLNLGAAA
-30 WLIATWAFAAFQLVS
+30 WLIATWSFATIQLVT

-50 LHDAAERTQAQARAF
+50 LHDAAQRTQAEARAF

-92 GFIDMVREREN
+92 GFNELVREREN
-103 LVVDLSFQVSVID
+103 LVVDLSFQVAVID
-116 KHGLLIYSSIAPPA
+116 KHGLLVYSSIGSPQ

-138 GREHFR
+138 KREHFQ

-166 RKWSIQF
+166 GKWSIQF

-201 TFTNRDGEV
+201 TFTSVDGEV
-210 ASVIKTSG
+210 ASVIKNSG
-218 QVIAR
+218 QLLAR
-223 VPALE
+223 VPSLE
-228 GTLARAVSNRP
+228 GSLAKAVSNRP
-239 YLASES
+239 YLASDA
-245 PQSGSYRAVSG
+245 PLAGSFRAVSG
-256 SEGVERVFGYYR
+256 SEGVERIFGYSR
-268 VPEFGLNFVVGESV
+268 MPDFGLNFVVGESID
-282 GLVLAPY
+282 LVLAPY
-289 EVYRRVA
+289 ERYRRVA
-296 LAGAIAS
+296 LASAIAS

-313 LLRSMAERR
+313 LRRSMAERR
-322 RHMEEMRLASLVY
+322 RHIEEMRLAALVY

-355 PAFAAATGYTVEEI
+355 PAFSAATGYTLAEI

-376 VSGAGNAAGL
+376 IGGTGHTAGL
-386 VERLR
+386 AVERLR
-391 ATVAAKGRWSGEFSI
+391 LSVEATGKWSGEISI
-406 RRKDGSEFP
+406 RRKDGTEFP

-461 LPNRRLFFDRLEQEI
+461 LPNRRLFFDRLGQEI
-476 EHSRGMQ
+476 DSSSGNQ
-483 DALALL
+483 KALALL

-502 LGHDQGDQLLLEAA
+502 LGHDQGDLLLLEVV
-516 RRIAASVRAS
+516 RRITASVRDS

-534 DEFTVILPAVGDA
+534 DEFTVILPTVGDA
-547 GVAGV
+547 DVAE
-552 AGVAGGIAQAI
+552 GIAEAI

-571 HLAGELVVVSAS
+571 TLAGELVAVSAS
-583 IGVATYPKDAD
+583 IGVAIYPNDAD

-605 AMFAAKEEGRNR
+605 AMFAAKKEGRNR
-617 WKAFTQAL
+617 AKVFTRAL

-633 RITQDLRTALVSGQF
+633 RITQDLRAALAAGQF
-648 ALHYQPI
+648 ALQYQPI
-655 VNLRT
+655 VDLHT

-669 IRWDHPVRGP
+669 IRWNHPVRGP

-690 ESGLIIDIG
+690 ESGLIVDIG
-699 RWVLTEALDQLA
+699 RWVLAEALEQLV
-711 RWQVLLGKG
+711 RWQVLLGKD
-720 FQISVNKSPVEFCAP
+720 FQISVNKSPMEFAAP
-735 ASGPESWSSMIERRN
+735 ASGPESWSGMIERRN

-760 TEGSLMEQN
+760 TEGSVMEQS

-802 RLDIDYIKIDQSF
+802 RLDIDYIKIDRSF
-815 IRSLTRGSDDV
+815 IRSLTRGPDDV

-838 LRIRVIAEGVETE
+838 LRISVIAEGVETE
-851 SQRDILLAAGCDY
+851 LQRDILLAAGCDY
-864 GQGHFF
+864 GQGYYF
-870 CPPVEASA
+870 CPPVDPSA

>member
-1 MPERSITRYGKAL
+1 MRERSTTRGKAL

-30 WLIATWAFAAFQLVS
+30 WLIATWSFAAFQLVS

-50 LHDAAERTQAQARAF
+50 LHDAADRTQAEALAF

-84 ASWLVGQP
+84 ASWLAGQT

-103 LVVDLSFQVSVID
+103 LVVDLTFQVAVID
-116 KHGLLIYSSIAPPA
+116 KHGLLVYSSIAPPA

-144 VHQNAGGRD
+144 VHQDAGGRD

-166 RKWSIQF
+166 GKWSIQF
-173 TRPILRAGSF
+173 TRPILREGSF

-210 ASVIKTSG
+210 ASVIKSSG

-223 VPALE
+223 VPSLE
-228 GTLARAVSNRP
+228 GSLARAVTNRP
-239 YLASES
+239 YLASGS

-268 VPEFGLNFVVGESV
+268 MPEFGLNFVVGESV

-289 EVYRRVA
+289 EVYRRIA
-296 LAGAIAS
+296 LAGAMAS
-303 TLLLGLLYYS
+303 TLLVGLLYYS
-313 LLRSMAERR
+313 LRRSMVERR
-322 RHMEEMRLASLVY
+322 RHLEEMRLAALVY
-335 SSSSEAMVVT
+335 SSSSEAMMVT
-345 SLDGTIIDVN
+345 SVDGTIIDAN

-376 VSGAGNAAGL
+376 ISGAGNAAGL

-391 ATVAAKGRWSGEFSI
+391 ATLGAKGRWSGEFSI

-420 DTYLAHAY
+420 DTYLAHQY
-428 GERRRV
+428 GEHRRV

-461 LPNRRLFFDRLEQEI
+461 LPNRRLFFERLEQEI
-476 EHSRGMQ
+476 ERSRGTQ
-483 DALALL
+483 DVLALL

-502 LGHDQGDQLLLEAA
+502 LGHDQGDLLLLEAA

-547 GVAGV
+547 GVAG
-552 AGVAGGIAQAI
+552 GIAEAI
-563 LERIAAPY
+563 LQQIAAPY
-571 HLAGELVVVSAS
+571 RLAGELVVVSAS

-594 NAEALLVCADQ
+594 NAEALLVYADH

-617 WKAFTQAL
+617 WKIFTQAL

-633 RITQDLRTALVSGQF
+633 RITQDLRTALASEQF

-655 VNLRT
+655 VDLRT

-669 IRWDHPVRGP
+669 IRWNHPVRGP
-679 IHPADFIAVAE
+679 IHPVDFIAVAE

-699 RWVLTEALDQLA
+699 RWVLTEALRQLA
-711 RWQVLLGKG
+711 RWHVLLGKD
-720 FQISVNKSPVEFCAP
+720 FQISVNKSPMEFCAP
-735 ASGPESWSSMIERRN
+735 SSGPESWSSMIERRN

-760 TEGSLMEQN
+760 TENSLMEQN

-802 RLDIDYIKIDQSF
+802 RLDIDYIKIDRSF
-815 IRSLTRGSDDV
+815 IRSLTRGPDDV
-826 ALCRAIISMAHA
+826 ALCRAIINMAHA
-838 LRIRVIAEGVETE
+838 LRIRVIAEGVETQ

>member
-1 MPERSITRYGKAL
+1 MPERSTTRFGKAL
-14 QRLRQV
+14 QYLREV

-30 WLIATWAFAAFQLVS
+30 WLIATWSFAAFQLAS

-50 LHDAAERTQAQARAF
+50 LHAAAERTRTEAQAF
-65 GAYSKS
+65 GDYSKS

-84 ASWLVGQP
+84 ASWLVGQQ
-92 GFIDMVREREN
+92 GFIELVRERQS
-103 LVVDLSFQVSVID
+103 LVVDLSFQVAVID
-116 KHGLLIYSSIAPPA
+116 KHGLLVYSSISPPA
-130 SGEKVDLS
+130 QGEKVDLS
-138 GREHFR
+138 KREHFQ

-153 MLFISDP
+153 ALFISDP

-166 RKWSIQF
+166 GKWSIQF

-201 TFTNRDGEV
+201 TFTTLHGEV

-228 GTLARAVSNRP
+228 GSLAQAVSNRP
-239 YLASES
+239 YLATNS
-245 PQSGSYRAVSG
+245 PLSGSFRAVSV
-256 SEGVERVFGYYR
+256 SEDVERVFGYR
-268 VPEFGLNFVVGESV
+268 RMPEFGLNFVVGESV
-282 GLVLAPY
+282 DLVLAPY
-289 EVYRRVA
+289 QRFRRVA
-296 LAGAIAS
+296 IASAIAS
-303 TLLLGLLYYS
+303 TLLLALLYYS
-313 LLRSMAERR
+313 LRRSMEDRR

-345 SLDGTIIDVN
+345 SLDGMIIDAN
-355 PAFAAATGYTVEEI
+355 PAFSAATGFSIAEI
-369 KGRSGYS
+369 KGRPGYS
-376 VSGAGNAAGL
+376 IGGAGNAAGL
-386 VERLR
+386 VEQLR
-391 ATVAAKGRWSGEFSI
+391 SSVNATGKWSGEISI

-420 DTYLAHAY
+420 DTYLAHEY
-428 GERRRV
+428 GEPRRV

-461 LPNRRLFFDRLEQEI
+461 LPNRRLFFNRLEQEI
-476 EHSRGMQ
+476 GRSN
-483 DALALL
+483 DAHHAVALL
-489 FIDLDRFKEVNDT
+489 FIDLDRIKEVNDT
-502 LGHDQGDQLLLEAA
+502 LGHDQGDLLLLEAV
-516 RRIAASVRAS
+516 RRIADSVRAS

-547 GVAGV
+547 GVAERV
-552 AGVAGGIAQAI
+552 AQAI

-571 HLAGELVVVSAS
+571 RLAGELVVVSAS
-583 IGVATYPKDAD
+583 IGVAMYPQDAD

-605 AMFAAKEEGRNR
+605 AMFAAKKEGRNPS
-617 WKAFTQAL
+617 KVFTRAL
-625 LQAERERL
+625 LQAEKERL
-633 RITQDLRTALVSGQF
+633 RITQDLRTALATGQF

-655 VNLRT
+655 VDLRT

-669 IRWDHPVRGP
+669 IRWNHPVRGP

-699 RWVLTEALDQLA
+699 RWVLTEALEQLV
-711 RWQVLLGKG
+711 RWQAVLGKD
-720 FQISVNKSPVEFCAP
+720 FQISVNKSPMEFCAP
-735 ASGPESWSSMIERRN
+735 ASGPESWSGVIESRN

-760 TEGSLMEQN
+760 TEGSVMEQS
-769 ADVMDQLS
+769 ADVVNQLS

-802 RLDIDYIKIDQSF
+802 RLDIDYIKIDRSF
-815 IRSLTRGSDDV
+815 IRSLTRGPDDV

-838 LRIRVIAEGVETE
+838 LRIRVIAEGIETE
-851 SQRDILLAAGCDY
+851 SQRAILLAAGCDY
-864 GQGHFF
+864 GQGYFF
-870 CPPVEASA
+870 CPPVDTTA

>member
-1 MPERSITRYGKAL
+1 MPERSTTRYGKAL
-14 QRLRQV
+14 RRLHQV

-30 WLIATWAFAAFQLVS
+30 WLIATWSFTAYQLVS

-50 LHDAAERTQAQARAF
+50 LHDAAERTQAEARAF

-71 SILRLSEFLLDLR
+71 SILRMSEFLLDLR
-84 ASWLVGQP
+84 ASWMVGQP
-92 GFIDMVREREN
+92 GFVELVKEREN
-103 LVVDLSFQVSVID
+103 LVVDLSFQVAVID
-116 KHGLLIYSSIAPPA
+116 KHGLLVYSSIAPPA
-130 SGEKVDLS
+130 RGEKVDLS
-138 GREHFR
+138 SREHFR
-144 VHQNAGGRD
+144 VHQDAGGRD
-153 MLFISDP
+153 TLFISDP

-166 RKWSIQF
+166 GKWSIQF
-173 TRPILRAGSF
+173 TRPILRDGRF

-201 TFTNRDGEV
+201 TFTTLDGEV
-210 ASVIKTSG
+210 ASVIKNSG
-218 QVIAR
+218 QLIAR
-223 VPALE
+223 MPALE
-228 GTLARAVSNRP
+228 GSLARSVNNRP
-239 YLASES
+239 YLASDS
-245 PQSGSYRAVSG
+245 PVAGSFRAVSL
-256 SEGVERVFGYYR
+256 SETVERVYGYYR
-268 VPEFGLNFVVGESV
+268 MPEFGLNFVVGESV
-282 GLVLAPY
+282 DLVLAPF
-289 EVYRRVA
+289 EGFRRVA
-296 LAGAIAS
+296 LGSAIAS
-303 TLLLGLLYYS
+303 TLLLGLLYFS
-313 LLRSMAERR
+313 LRRSMAERQ

-355 PAFAAATGYTVEEI
+355 PAFSEATGYTISEI
-369 KGRSGYS
+369 KGQSGYS
-376 VSGAGNAAGL
+376 IGGTDNAPGQL
-386 VERLR
+386 ERLR
-391 ATVAAKGRWSGEFSI
+391 ASVESKGRWSGEISI

-476 EHSRGMQ
+476 ARSRGT
-483 DALALL
+483 DEALALL

-502 LGHDQGDQLLLEAA
+502 LGHDQGDLLLLEAVH
-516 RRIAASVRAS
+516 RISASVRAS

-534 DEFTVILPAVGDA
+534 DEFTVILPSVGDA
-547 GVAGV
+547 GVAE
-552 AGVAGGIAQAI
+552 GIAKAI
-563 LERIAAPY
+563 LEQIAAPY
-571 HLAGELVVVSAS
+571 RLAGELVVVSAS
-583 IGVATYPKDAD
+583 IGVAIYPNDAD
-594 NAEALLVCADQ
+594 NAESLVVCADQ
-605 AMFAAKEEGRNR
+605 AMFAAKKEGRNR
-617 WKAFTQAL
+617 WKVFTKAL
-625 LQAERERL
+625 LQAEKERL
-633 RITQDLRTALVSGQF
+633 RITQDLRTALDAGQF

-655 VNLRT
+655 VDLRT

-669 IRWDHPVRGP
+669 IRWNHPVRGA

-699 RWVLTEALDQLA
+699 RWVLAEALEQLV
-711 RWQVLLGKG
+711 RWQALLGND
-720 FQISVNKSPVEFCAP
+720 FQISVNKSPMEFCVP
-735 ASGPESWSSMIERRN
+735 ASGSESWSGLIERRN

-760 TEGSLMEQN
+760 TEGSVMEQG
-769 ADVMDQLS
+769 ADVIDQLS

-802 RLDIDYIKIDQSF
+802 RLDIDYIKIDRSF
-815 IRSLTRGSDDV
+815 IRSLTRGPDDV

-864 GQGHFF
+864 GQGYFF
-870 CPPVEASA
+870 CPPVDTHA

>member
-1 MPERSITRYGKAL
+1 M
-14 QRLRQV
+14 
-20 FSPLNLGAAA
+20 NLGAAA
-30 WLIATWAFAAFQLVS
+30 WLIATWAFVAFQLVS

-50 LHDAAERTQAQARAF
+50 LHDAALRTQAEAQAF
-65 GAYSKS
+65 SAYSKS
-71 SILRLSEFLLDLR
+71 GILRLSEFLLDLR
-84 ASWLVGQP
+84 ASWLAGP
-92 GFIDMVREREN
+92 RGFTDMVREREN
-103 LVVDLSFQVSVID
+103 LVVDLSFQVAVID
-116 KHGLLIYSSIAPPA
+116 KHGLLVYSSIAPPA
-130 SGEKVDLS
+130 PGEKVDLS

-144 VHQNAGGRD
+144 VHQRAGGRD

-173 TRPILRAGSF
+173 TRPILREGSF

-210 ASVIKTSG
+210 ASVIKNSG

-228 GTLARAVSNRP
+228 GSLARAVSNRP
-239 YLASES
+239 YLASDS
-245 PQSGSYRAVSG
+245 PLSGSYRAVSG
-256 SEGVERVFGYYR
+256 SEGMERVFGYYR
-268 VPEFGLNFVVGESV
+268 MPEFGLNFVVGESV

-289 EVYRRVA
+289 QVYRRIA
-296 LAGAIAS
+296 LAGAMAS

-313 LLRSMAERR
+313 LRRSMAERR

-355 PAFAAATGYTVEEI
+355 PAFAAATGYTVDEI

-376 VSGAGNAAGL
+376 ISGEGNAAGL
-386 VERLR
+386 IERLR
-391 ATVAAKGRWSGEFSI
+391 ATVEARGRWSGELSI

-443 RQAEEVIRHQA
+443 RQAQEVILHQA

-461 LPNRRLFFDRLEQEI
+461 LPNRRLFFERLEQEI
-476 EHSRGMQ
+476 ERSRGTH
-483 DALALL
+483 DVLALL

-502 LGHDQGDQLLLEAA
+502 LGHDQGDLLLLEAA

-547 GVAGV
+547 GVAE
-552 AGVAGGIAQAI
+552 GIAQAI

-583 IGVATYPKDAD
+583 IGVATCPKDAD
-594 NAEALLVCADQ
+594 NAEALQVCADQ
-605 AMFAAKEEGRNR
+605 AMLAAKQEGRNR
-617 WKAFTQAL
+617 WKVFTPAL
-625 LQAERERL
+625 LQAEKERL
-633 RITQDLRTALVSGQF
+633 RITQDLRTALAAGQF
-648 ALHYQPI
+648 ALHYQP
-655 VNLRT
+655 VVELRT

-669 IRWDHPVRGP
+669 IRWNHPARGP

-711 RWQVLLGKG
+711 RWQLLLGKD
-720 FQISVNKSPVEFCAP
+720 FQLSVNKSPMEFCAP
-735 ASGPESWSSMIERRN
+735 ANGPESWSSMIERRN
-750 VPVGSLVIEI
+750 VPVGSLIIEI

-802 RLDIDYIKIDQSF
+802 HLDIDYIKIDRSF
-815 IRSLTRGSDDV
+815 IRSLTRGPDDV

-838 LRIRVIAEGVETE
+838 LRIRVIAEGIETE

-870 CPPVEASA
+870 CPAMDASA
-878 FEAFVSAVT
+878 FEAFVSAVA

>member
-1 MPERSITRYGKAL
+1 MPERPTTRHDKAL
-14 QRLRQV
+14 QRLRAV
-20 FSPLNLGAAA
+20 FSPLNLAAAA
-30 WLIATWAFAAFQLVS
+30 WLIATWAFAAYQLVS

-50 LHDAAERTQAQARAF
+50 LHDAAKRTQTQAQAF

-84 ASWLVGQP
+84 ASWLAGQP
-92 GFIDMVREREN
+92 GFIEMVRERQN

-116 KHGLLIYSSIAPPA
+116 KHGLLIYSSIAGPA
-130 SGEKVDLS
+130 PGQKVDLS

-173 TRPILRAGSF
+173 TRPILRAGRF

-201 TFTNRDGEV
+201 TFTDRHGEV

-218 QVIAR
+218 MVLAR

-239 YLASES
+239 YLASGS
-245 PQSGSYRAVSG
+245 PPTGSYRAMSG

-268 VPEFGLNFVVGESV
+268 LPEFGLNFVVGEAVS
-282 GLVLAPY
+282 LVLAPY

-296 LAGAIAS
+296 LAGAMAS
-303 TLLLGLLYYS
+303 TLLLALLYYS
-313 LLRSMAERR
+313 LRRSMAERR

-355 PAFAAATGYTVEEI
+355 PAFAAATGYTAQEI
-369 KGRSGYS
+369 RGRPGYGI
-376 VSGAGNAAGL
+376 SGAGNAAGL

-391 ATVAAKGRWSGEFSI
+391 ATVAATGRWSGELFI

-428 GERRRV
+428 GERCRV

-476 EHSRGMQ
+476 GRSRGTQ
-483 DALALL
+483 DAVTLL

-516 RRIAASVRAS
+516 RRIAASVRAT

-547 GVAGV
+547 GVAGD
-552 AGVAGGIAQAI
+552 IAQAI
-563 LERIAAPY
+563 LQRIAAPY
-571 HLAGELVVVSAS
+571 RLAGELVVVSAS
-583 IGVATYPKDAD
+583 IGVATWPRDAD

-605 AMFAAKEEGRNR
+605 AMFAAKAEGRNR
-617 WKAFTQAL
+617 WKVFSQAL
-625 LQAERERL
+625 LQVERERL
-633 RITQDLRTALVSGQF
+633 RITQDLRTALASGQF

-655 VNLRT
+655 VDLRT

-679 IHPADFIAVAE
+679 IRPADFIAVAE

-711 RWQVLLGKG
+711 RWQVLLGKD
-720 FQISVNKSPVEFCAP
+720 FQISVNKSPVEFSAP

-760 TEGSLMEQN
+760 T
-769 ADVMDQLS
+769 
-777 RFQAAGIEIA
+777 
-787 LDDFGTGYSSLSYLR
+787 
-802 RLDIDYIKIDQSF
+802 
-815 IRSLTRGSDDV
+815 
-826 ALCRAIISMAHA
+826 
-838 LRIRVIAEGVETE
+838 
-851 SQRDILLAAGCDY
+851 
-864 GQGHFF
+864 
-870 CPPVEASA
+870 
-878 FEAFVSAVT
+878 

>member
-1 MPERSITRYGKAL
+1 MRERSTTRGKAL

-30 WLIATWAFAAFQLVS
+30 WLIATWSFAAFQLVS

-50 LHDAAERTQAQARAF
+50 LHDAADRTQAEALAF

-84 ASWLVGQP
+84 ASWLAGQT

-103 LVVDLSFQVSVID
+103 LVVDLTFQVAVID
-116 KHGLLIYSSIAPPA
+116 KHGLLVYSSIAPPA

-144 VHQNAGGRD
+144 VHQDAGGRD

-166 RKWSIQF
+166 GKWSIQF
-173 TRPILRAGSF
+173 TRPILREGSF

-210 ASVIKTSG
+210 ASVIKSSG

-223 VPALE
+223 VPSLE
-228 GTLARAVSNRP
+228 GSLARAVTNRP
-239 YLASES
+239 YLASGS

-268 VPEFGLNFVVGESV
+268 MPEFGLNFVVGESV

-289 EVYRRVA
+289 EVYRRIA
-296 LAGAIAS
+296 LAGAMAS
-303 TLLLGLLYYS
+303 TLLVGLLYYS
-313 LLRSMAERR
+313 LRRSMVERR
-322 RHMEEMRLASLVY
+322 RHLEEMRLAALVY
-335 SSSSEAMVVT
+335 SSSSEAMMVT
-345 SLDGTIIDVN
+345 SVDGTIIDAN

-369 KGRSGYS
+369 KGRSGYGI
-376 VSGAGNAAGL
+376 SGAGNAAGL

-391 ATVAAKGRWSGEFSI
+391 ATLGAKGRWSGEFSI

-420 DTYLAHAY
+420 DTYLAHQY
-428 GERRRV
+428 GEHRRV

-461 LPNRRLFFDRLEQEI
+461 LPNRRLFFERLEQEI
-476 EHSRGMQ
+476 ERSRGTQ
-483 DALALL
+483 DVLALL

-502 LGHDQGDQLLLEAA
+502 LGHDQGDLLLLEAA

-547 GVAGV
+547 GVAG
-552 AGVAGGIAQAI
+552 GIAEAI
-563 LERIAAPY
+563 LQQIAAPY
-571 HLAGELVVVSAS
+571 RLAGELVVVSAS

-594 NAEALLVCADQ
+594 NAEALLVYADH

-617 WKAFTQAL
+617 WKIFTQAL

-633 RITQDLRTALVSGQF
+633 RITQDLRTALASEQF

-655 VNLRT
+655 VDLRT

-669 IRWDHPVRGP
+669 IRWNHPVRGP
-679 IHPADFIAVAE
+679 IHPVDFIAVAE

-699 RWVLTEALDQLA
+699 RWVLTEALRQLA
-711 RWQVLLGKG
+711 RWHVLLGKD
-720 FQISVNKSPVEFCAP
+720 FQISVNKSPMEFCAP
-735 ASGPESWSSMIERRN
+735 SSGPESWSSMIERRN

-760 TEGSLMEQN
+760 TENSLMEQN

-802 RLDIDYIKIDQSF
+802 RLDIDYIKIDRSF
-815 IRSLTRGSDDV
+815 IRSLTRGPDDV
-826 ALCRAIISMAHA
+826 ALCRAIINMAHA
-838 LRIRVIAEGVETE
+838 LRIRVIAEGVETQ

>member
-1 MPERSITRYGKAL
+1 MPERSTTRFGKAL

-30 WLIATWAFAAFQLVS
+30 WLIATWAFAAFQLAS

-50 LHDAAERTQAQARAF
+50 LHDAAERTQSEALAF

-84 ASWLVGQP
+84 TSWLVGQT
-92 GFIDMVREREN
+92 GFIDLVREREN
-103 LVVDLSFQVSVID
+103 LVVDLSFQVAVID

-153 MLFISDP
+153 TLFISDP
-160 VKGKVS
+160 VKGKIS

-173 TRPILRAGSF
+173 TRPILRAGRF

-201 TFTNRDGEV
+201 SFTNRDGEV

-228 GTLARAVSNRP
+228 GSLARSVSNRP
-239 YLASES
+239 YLDSAS

-268 VPEFGLNFVVGESV
+268 IPEFGLNFVVGESID
-282 GLVLAPY
+282 LVLAPY

-296 LAGAIAS
+296 FAGAIAS

-313 LLRSMAERR
+313 LRRSMAERR
-322 RHMEEMRLASLVY
+322 RHLEEMRLASLVY

-345 SLDGTIIDVN
+345 SLEGTIIDVN
-355 PAFAAATGYTVEEI
+355 PAFAAATGYTAEEI
-369 KGRSGYS
+369 KGRSSYS
-376 VSGAGNAAGL
+376 VSGASNAAAL
-386 VERLR
+386 VERVR
-391 ATVAAKGRWSGEFSI
+391 ATVNAKGRWSGEFLI

-420 DTYLAHAY
+420 DTYLADAY

-461 LPNRRLFFDRLEQEI
+461 LPNRRLFFERLEQEI
-476 EHSRGMQ
+476 ERSRGTQ
-483 DALALL
+483 DVLALL

-502 LGHDQGDQLLLEAA
+502 LGHNQGDLLLLEAA
-516 RRIAASVRAS
+516 RRIGASVRAS

-547 GVAGV
+547 GVAGD
-552 AGVAGGIAQAI
+552 IAEAI
-563 LERIAAPY
+563 LKQIAAPY
-571 HLAGELVVVSAS
+571 RLAGELVVVSAS
-583 IGVATYPKDAD
+583 IGVAIYPKDAD
-594 NAEALLVCADQ
+594 NAETLLVYADH

-617 WKAFTQAL
+617 WKIFTQAL

-633 RITQDLRTALVSGQF
+633 RITQDLRTALASRQF

-655 VNLRT
+655 VDLRT

-669 IRWDHPVRGP
+669 IRWNHPVRGP
-679 IHPADFIAVAE
+679 IHPADFIPVAE

-699 RWVLTEALDQLA
+699 RWVLAEALDRLA
-711 RWQVLLGKG
+711 RWQALLGKG
-720 FQISVNKSPVEFCAP
+720 FQISVNKSPMEFCAP
-735 ASGPESWSSMIERRN
+735 ANGPESWSSMIERRN

-760 TEGSLMEQN
+760 TEGSLMEQS
-769 ADVMDQLS
+769 ADIMDQLS

-802 RLDIDYIKIDQSF
+802 RLDIDYIKIDRSF
-815 IRSLTRGSDDV
+815 IRSLTRGPDDV

-878 FEAFVSAVT
+878 FEAFVSTVT

>member
-1 MPERSITRYGKAL
+1 MPERSTTRYGKAL
-14 QRLRQV
+14 QRLHQV
-20 FSPLNLGAAA
+20 FSPLNLAAAA

-50 LHDAAERTQAQARAF
+50 LHDAAERTQAQAQAF
-65 GAYSKS
+65 GAYSRS

-130 SGEKVDLS
+130 PGQKVDLS

-201 TFTNRDGEV
+201 SFTNRDGEV

-218 QVIAR
+218 QVLAR
-223 VPALE
+223 VPAME

-239 YLASES
+239 YLASGS

-268 VPEFGLNFVVGESV
+268 LPEFGLNFVVGESV

-313 LLRSMAERR
+313 LRRSMGERQ

-355 PAFAAATGYTVEEI
+355 PAFAAATGYTAKEV
-369 KGRSGYS
+369 KGRPGYI
-376 VSGAGNAAGL
+376 VSGAGNVAGL

-461 LPNRRLFFDRLEQEI
+461 LPNRRLFFDRLRQEI
-476 EHSRGMQ
+476 ERSRGTQ
-483 DALALL
+483 DVLALL

-502 LGHDQGDQLLLEAA
+502 LGHDQGDLLLLEAA

-534 DEFTVILPAVGDA
+534 DEFTVILSAVGDA
-547 GVAGV
+547 GVAG
-552 AGVAGGIAQAI
+552 GIAEAI

-594 NAEALLVCADQ
+594 NAEDLLVCADQ

-617 WKAFTQAL
+617 WKVFTQAL
-625 LQAERERL
+625 LHAERERL
-633 RITQDLRTALVSGQF
+633 RITQDLRTALASGQF

-669 IRWDHPVRGP
+669 IRWDHPARGP

-711 RWQVLLGKG
+711 RWQVLLGNG
-720 FQISVNKSPVEFCAP
+720 FQISVNKSPVEFSAP

-815 IRSLTRGSDDV
+815 VRSLTRGPDDV

-851 SQRDILLAAGCDY
+851 SQRDILVAAGCDY
-864 GQGHFF
+864 GQGHYF

-878 FEAFVSAVT
+878 FEAYVSAVT